1 MRRRFLIFILCIAAL
16 LSACRESP
24 QTMMK
29 KQLDLGQKYLVDK
42 NYEEALLSFQ
52 LVLDLDP
59 KVIEAYEGIAEIYS
73 ASGKDRDAARVLEQG
88 IEAVG
93 IENVSEEHLD
103 IILNLYRG
111 IAEGAEAGKNRD
123 RAIELYTR
131 MLELRE
137 DAEITARL
145 EALKEEER
153 KAAELENRREELED
167 MSKAITMAAIEGTDY
182 DFHNDLILS
191 EEFLDL
197 TDSLEE
203 PYIFPTENGLYLG
216 VYPGG
221 YIYYGTMSGDVRQG
235 HGLWFYGDIKA
246 ITVADTWWDH
256 DRPNGKATIT
266 RTINEAELVKEPG
279 HTYALKT
286 IESVSLA
293 DGVYEGEGNIQWFMD
308 AGDCDHNW
316 DVTYSGGVL
325 QAAGGEYAA
334 LCSKCGADLLAGGS
348 VHKLKGL

>member
-1 MRRRFLIFILCIAAL
+1 
-16 LSACRESP
+16 
-24 QTMMK
+24 
-29 KQLDLGQKYLVDK
+29 
-42 NYEEALLSFQ
+42 
-52 LVLDLDP
+52 
-59 KVIEAYEGIAEIYS
+59 
-73 ASGKDRDAARVLEQG
+73 
-88 IEAVG
+88 
-93 IENVSEEHLD
+93 
-103 IILNLYRG
+103 
-111 IAEGAEAGKNRD
+111 
-123 RAIELYTR
+123 
-131 MLELRE
+131 
-137 DAEITARL
+137 
-145 EALKEEER
+145 
-153 KAAELENRREELED
+153 
-167 MSKAITMAAIEGTDY
+167 MSKAITMAAIQGTDY

-203 PYIFPTENGLYLG
+203 PYIFPTENGLYIG

-286 IESVSLA
+286 IENVILA

-325 QAAGGEYAA
+325 QAVSGEDAA
-334 LCSKCGADLLAGGS
+334 LCKKCGANLLAGGS
-348 VHKLKGL
+348 VRKLKGL

>member
-29 KQLDLGQKYLVDK
+29 KQLDLGQKYLADR
-42 NYEEALLSFQ
+42 NYDEALLAFQ

-59 KVIEAYEGIAEIYS
+59 KVLEAYEGIAEIYS

-88 IEAVG
+88 MEAVG
-93 IENVSEEHLD
+93 KENISDEHLD
-103 IILNLYRG
+103 TILDLYRG
-111 IAEGAEAGKNRD
+111 LAEAAVAGRNRD
-123 RAIELYTR
+123 RAIEIYTR
-131 MLELRE
+131 MLELRD

-145 EALKEEER
+145 ELLKEEER
-153 KAAELENRREELED
+153 KAAELANRKTELED
-167 MSKAITMAAIEGTDY
+167 MAQAITRAALDGTDY

-191 EEFLDL
+191 DEFRDL
-197 TDSLEE
+197 ADSLEE
-203 PYIFPTENGLYLG
+203 PYIFPTENGLYIC

-221 YIYYGTMSGDVRQG
+221 YIYYGTMFGDVRQG
-235 HGLWFYGDIKA
+235 HGLWFYGDMKE
-246 ITVADTWWDH
+246 ITVADTWWDS
-256 DRPNGKATIT
+256 DRPNGKATVT

-286 IESVSLA
+286 IENVILA
-293 DGVYEGEGNIQWFMD
+293 DGVYDGEGNIQWFMD
-308 AGDCDHNW
+308 AGGCDHNW

-325 QAAGGEYAA
+325 QAVSGEDAA
-334 LCSKCGADLLAGGS
+334 LCKKCGANLLAGGS
-348 VHKLKGL
+348 VRKLKGL